1 MTVTTPPGS
10 ELRKTAPPPRV
21 RRYRQMPAPD
31 PQPRWRI
38 SSAII
43 YIVVAVLIAA
53 VGLLY
58 LIQTNHVAGLGYEMS
73 QLQRERAA
81 LSLRNEQLI
90 YSIASYESIT
100 QVESIAIGQLGM
112 QQSDDYLFLS
122 VQRPSS
128 DQLAMPEAQSP
139 ATPSMLQRVWNG
151 ITGSA
156 TKVAPNPESGP

>member
-1 MTVTTPPGS
+1 MTVMPPPGS

-21 RRYRQMPAPD
+21 RRYQHVEEPQ

-43 YIVVAVLIAA
+43 YIVVAVLITA

-81 LSLRNEQLI
+81 LSLRNEQLN
-90 YSIASYESIT
+90 YTIASYESIT
-100 QVESIAIGQLGM
+100 QVESVAIGQLGM
-112 QQSDDYLFLS
+112 QESDEYVFLS
-122 VQRPSS
+122 VERPAS
-128 DQLAMPEAQSP
+128 DQLAMPEAPSP
-139 ATPSMLQRVWNG
+139 ARPSLLERVWNG
-151 ITGSA
+151 ITGSS
-156 TKVAPNPESGP
+156 TSVASNDGAGR